1 MSRRTTRVEVLT
13 LAAGDLVISIAIL
26 FLVRSIVDL
35 HPVDG
40 YGAGILF
47 LIGLG
52 LLSDRATDH
61 IDLGEGLHDP
71 PSQR

>member
-1 MSRRTTRVEVLT
+1 MEALT
-13 LAAGDLVISIAIL
+13 LAASDLVVAIAIL
-26 FLVRSIVDL
+26 LLVRSIVTL

-52 LLSDRATDH
+52 LLSDRATSH
-61 IDLGEGLHDP
+61 IDLGEGRP
-71 PSQR
+71 GS